1 MALLIGCGGD
11 EASEPPPA
19 PPEPAPAEDE
29 AVPDGPADDEILV
42 TRGQQDRL
50 VAAFQ
55 TTWKR
60 PPTQREFDG
69 LVDNWIREEI
79 AYREAVEMGLDANDM
94 ILRRRLRQKFELVAE
109 DIVSLVEPT
118 TEELEQ
124 FLADNATDY
133 SQDAVYSLRQVFFS
147 TDLRADAARHDAEQA
162 LSMLQADPQLSN
174 PETLGDVA
182 ALPYRLVGEPETDV
196 SAQFG
201 RDFAAALRA
210 IEPGRWQGPV
220 RSGYG
225 LHLVMIDDFVPGR
238 APTLEEVERS
248 VRRDWHTR
256 QRDRAIDA
264 LYERLR
270 AEYRI
275 KVETP
280 TRPGSSDS

>member
-1 MALLIGCGGD
+1 MLMKEPLLHFLVLGALIFAAYSFVGD
-11 EASEPPPA
+11 
-19 PPEPAPAEDE
+19 
-29 AVPDGPADDEILV
+29 DGPAEDEILV

-124 FLADNATDY
+124 FLADNPADY
-133 SQDAVYSLRQVFFS
+133 AQDSTYSLRQIFFS
-147 TDLRADAARHDAEQA
+147 TDTRGDSARQDAEQA
-162 LSMLQADPQLSN
+162 LLLLQTDPQLTN

-210 IEPGRWQGPV
+210 VELGRWHGPV

-225 LHLVMIDDFVPGR
+225 LHLVMIDEYVPGR

-248 VRRDWHTR
+248 VRRDWLTR
-256 QRDRAIDA
+256 QRDQAIDR

-270 AEYRI
+270 AEYQIR
-275 KVETP
+275 VEP
-280 TRPGSSDS
+280 PESRELSSS